1 MWNLKLTLVLLAPFC
16 VCLLV
21 YCGLCAAYQ
30 VAPTYCEVAA
40 CLAFGL
46 MGTLMTKEVEKVTI
60 RELLVEEICKQAA
73 TVRRMQKQFFAT
85 KDQAILR
92 ACKTE
97 ERLLDKQ
104 LEQLDKLK

>member
-1 MWNLKLTLVLLAPFC
+1 M
-16 VCLLV
+16 
-21 YCGLCAAYQ
+21 
-30 VAPTYCEVAA
+30 
-40 CLAFGL
+40 
-46 MGTLMTKEVEKVTI
+46 TI

>member
-46 MGTLMTKEVEKVTI
+46 MGTLMTKEVE
-60 RELLVEEICKQAA
+60 R
-73 TVRRMQKQFFAT
+73 
-85 KDQAILR
+85 
-92 ACKTE
+92 
-97 ERLLDKQ
+97 
-104 LEQLDKLK
+104 